1 MAGRGAHGRNLKLDD
16 ICHPCLI
23 ETTFIWNYFK
33 STCRAHHLSSDS
45 CPKRRLG
52 FSWGPNLTPIFSR
65 KRRSKKFGAI
75 LNALYSRDSRLF
87 PLPIVPRA
95 LSVFR
100 LLLFLLGYSAGAS
113 AKERGLDT
121 SLISIDVFIA
131 VHFSLAFVC

>member
-1 MAGRGAHGRNLKLDD
+1 L
-16 ICHPCLI
+16 
-23 ETTFIWNYFK
+23 Y
-33 STCRAHHLSSDS
+33 
-45 CPKRRLG
+45 RREG
-52 FSWGPNLTPIFSR
+52 WREEKR
-65 KRRSKKFGAI
+65 KRAGDDGKGKEIREKERKKKKFGAI
-75 LNALYSRDSRLF
+75 LNALYGKDSRPF

-100 LLLFLLGYSAGAS
+100 LLLFLLGYPAGAS